1 MARSEITF
9 QIKMEPTE
17 ETMLWSK
24 KLLEMWLNA
33 APGRVARVTEKY
45 NKDDELVTYLEIF
58 DVNTGQE
65 WGLNEPQ
72 TETS

>member
-33 APGRVARVTEKY
+33 SPTRGARVETNY
-45 NKDDELVTYLEIF
+45 DDDGNSTQYLYVF
-58 DVNTGQE
+58 DVDTGQE
-65 WGLNEPQ
+65 WGLNESQ

>member
-24 KLLEMWLNA
+24 KILEMWLNA
-33 APGRVARVTEKY
+33 SPGRGARVTEKY

-65 WGLNEPQ
+65 WGLNESQ

>member
-33 APGRVARVTEKY
+33 SPTRSARVSEKI
-45 NKDDELVTYLEIF
+45 DDDGNTTLYLEIF
-58 DVNTGQE
+58 DWNTGQE

>member
-1 MARSEITF
+1 MARSEITL

-33 APGRVARVTEKY
+33 SPGRGARVTNKY

-65 WGLNEPQ
+65 WGANEQQ

>member
-33 APGRVARVTEKY
+33 SPTRGAKVSEKI
-45 NKDDELVTYLEIF
+45 DDDGNTTLYLEIF
-58 DVNTGQE
+58 DWNTGQE
-65 WGLNEPQ
+65 WGLNESQ

>member
-1 MARSEITF
+1 MASSEITL

-17 ETMLWSK
+17 ETMLMSK

-33 APGRVARVTEKY
+33 SPGRVAIVTEKY
-45 NKDDELVTYLEIF
+45 NKDDELVMYLEIF

-65 WGLNEPQ
+65 WGLD
-72 TETS
+72 ET

>member
-17 ETMLWSK
+17 ETLRWSK

-33 APGRVARVTEKY
+33 APGRGARVV
-45 NKDDELVTYLEIF
+45 NKLDDDGESMKQYLEIF

-65 WGLNEPQ
+65 WGLNE
-72 TETS
+72 

>member
-33 APGRVARVTEKY
+33 SPGRGARVTVKY
-45 NKDDELVTYLEIF
+45 DDDGNDIQYLEIF

-65 WGLNEPQ
+65 WGLNESQ

>member
-33 APGRVARVTEKY
+33 SPGRAARVTETY
-45 NKDDELVTYLEIF
+45 NKDDELVMYLEIF

-65 WGLNEPQ
+65 WGLNESQ

>member
-33 APGRVARVTEKY
+33 SPGRAARVTEKY
-45 NKDDELVTYLEIF
+45 NKDDELVMYLEIF